1 MYQEPSIPETEPG
14 KRYVF
19 IEQSVFILLVLLSLT
34 GIYIT
39 DFNPD
44 DGYGYWLTMVFVF
57 GSLSVFVSWLQTKSG
72 AADFGQVLRAQA
84 MHWLHTVVVVI
95 AAAFLNK
102 SGQLSGVSADLM
114 ILLILG
120 LAAMLDGYHVGW
132 EFSFLGFFLVGC
144 AVIIGYVQPFLWA
157 CGGFAAAVVAVSV
170 LRAFLGAK
178 IRRLDGEQK

>member
-1 MYQEPSIPETEPG
+1 MYQEPSEPDTDPG

-19 IEQSVFILLVLLSLT
+19 IEQSVFILLVLLSLA

-44 DGYGYWLTMVFVF
+44 DGYGYWLVMVLVF
-57 GSLSVFVSWLQTKSG
+57 GLLSVCVAWLQARSS
-72 AADFGQVLRAQA
+72 AADFGQVLKAQT

-95 AAAFLNK
+95 AASLLNK
-102 SGQLSGVSADLM
+102 SGQVSGVSADLM

-144 AVIIGYVQPFLWA
+144 AVIIAYVQSFMWA
-157 CGGFAAAVVAVSV
+157 CAGFAAAIVAVSL
-170 LRAFLGAK
+170 LRTFLSAR
-178 IRRLDGEQK
+178 IRRLDQEQT

>member
-1 MYQEPSIPETEPG
+1 MYQDPPTPETEPG
-14 KRYVF
+14 KRYVV
-19 IEQSVFILLVLLSLT
+19 IEQTVFILLVLLSLA

-44 DGYGYWLTMVFVF
+44 DGYGYWLAMVFVF
-57 GSLSVFVSWLQTKSG
+57 GLLSVFVAWLQAKSG
-72 AADFGQVLRAQA
+72 DADFGRVLKAQA

-95 AAAFLNK
+95 AASFLNK

-144 AVIIGYVQPFLWA
+144 AVIIGYVQSFLWA
-157 CGGFAAAVVAVSV
+157 CAAFAAAIVAVSLICTF
-170 LRAFLGAK
+170 LRSK
-178 IRRLDGEQK
+178 VRSLDGDET